1 MTYPPSNSGYPP
13 SQQPTTQFAAPTQ
26 QFGKVEQQPPAHVRS
41 GETGAQAPSPAAGPS
56 KLPFFLLAGVAVLGL
71 LVYLISF
78 GSVFTIENSDFPQM
92 GSASGTSQ
100 GVVTAVVAALLS
112 GLIAAGSLL
121 PKQKAP
127 YAVVAAIAVLSFLLM
142 LAEIIQKPEGV
153 SIGWALYVLIVLTF
167 IQAAVAIGALLLD
180 AGIISAP
187 VPKPKYERQPNYGP
201 YGQPNQYYGQHQP
214 HQGGGQQRPPYQ
226 GQYGGGYSGGSP
238 SGGGFAPIGQQGG
251 PPTPPTGFPTYS
263 QPQAQAAPAG
273 QTSAQPSSSSS
284 SSASSSS
291 NQSGNSTS

>member
-1 MTYPPSNSGYPP
+1 MTYPPNNSGYPP

-26 QFGKVEQQPPAHVRS
+26 QFGKIEQQPS
-41 GETGAQAPSPAAGPS
+41 NQAQAAPAAAAGPS

-71 LVYLISF
+71 LVYLVSF
-78 GSVFTIENSDFPQM
+78 GDVFTIENSDFPQM

-100 GVVTAVVAALLS
+100 GVVMAVVAGLLS
-112 GLIAAGSLL
+112 ALIAAASLL

-127 YAVVAAIAVLSFLLM
+127 LGVIAAIAVLSFLLM

-167 IQAAVAIGALLLD
+167 LQSAVAIAALLFD

-187 VPKPKYERQPNYGP
+187 APKPKYDRQPNYGP
-201 YGQPNQYYGQHQP
+201 YGQPNQYYGQQHAP

-226 GQYGGGYSGGSP
+226 GSYGGYPGGSP
-238 SGGGFAPIGQQGG
+238 ASGGFAPIGQQGG

-263 QPQAQAAPAG
+263 QPQPQSAPAG
-273 QTSAQPSSSSS
+273 QTPAQPSSSSP
-284 SSASSSS
+284 SSS
-291 NQSGNSTS
+291 NQSDNSTS